1 MTCPLEYTN
10 RKLILPIIYAI
21 YFLLFFT
28 ASTFA
33 FTMSEYFPL
42 KTGNIWMYDRNLF
55 AAGPDLHNFSKYQGT
70 ALVDAREYYDGIIY
84 FNSDTDGILMVGFYE
99 TASKEYI
106 DLSEAPIKFAAG
118 EMTLGQTITSISSD
132 LEDWSIDFAST
143 LQAVET
149 IETNAGTFSNTLK
162 LKIVVTDQEG
172 VFTENIWLAKGI
184 GIVKA
189 MRVSESP
196 ANYDGCVFTCGAF
209 DYWSDAVQQRELN
222 LMQYIIQKVP
232 PCDIDKDG
240 KIGLAEAVY
249 ALKTASGQDLYYS
262 IAGSYGSGFY
272 AQGIQNSGEAEY
284 VSITFYPN
292 GYYVHYE
299 TGQPSEQ
306 CDNGGGVEYGT
317 YSYNP
322 DTRQLAVIPLVDE
335 NGCVGLADD
344 GQSGTAIVGVT
355 KDSLIFYADNNDPEI
370 TLDRV
375 ADDTSPLVGSWGQ
388 AHYLNYPGI
397 TSEYMSLTFYPG
409 GYYIHW
415 SSDTPAPED
424 FSGAEYGIWAY
435 NAVTGNLTINVTVD
449 ENGDAGLSEGIG
461 TSVIP
466 GVSVNADTITLGN
479 AQFVRVK

>member
-1 MTCPLEYTN
+1 
-10 RKLILPIIYAI
+10 
-21 YFLLFFT
+21 
-28 ASTFA
+28 
-33 FTMSEYFPL
+33 
-42 KTGNIWMYDRNLF
+42 
-55 AAGPDLHNFSKYQGT
+55 
-70 ALVDAREYYDGIIY
+70 
-84 FNSDTDGILMVGFYE
+84 
-99 TASKEYI
+99 
-106 DLSEAPIKFAAG
+106 
-118 EMTLGQTITSISSD
+118 
-132 LEDWSIDFAST
+132 
-143 LQAVET
+143 
-149 IETNAGTFSNTLK
+149 
-162 LKIVVTDQEG
+162 
-172 VFTENIWLAKGI
+172 
-184 GIVKA
+184 
-189 MRVSESP
+189 
-196 ANYDGCVFTCGAF
+196 
-209 DYWSDAVQQRELN
+209 
-222 LMQYIIQKVP
+222 
-232 PCDIDKDG
+232 
-240 KIGLAEAVY
+240 
-249 ALKTASGQDLYYS
+249 LYYS

-355 KDSLIFYADNNDPEI
+355 KDSLIFYAYNNDPEI